1 MNNVLIVDD
10 HALFREGLKVL
21 LDKEKD
27 FHIVGEAGDG
37 AEAIEFLK
45 KNKVDIITLDISL
58 PDKNGIQLIP
68 IIKKLVPETKI
79 MMVSM
84 YSKIEYVTEAFNA
97 GALGY
102 VLKESAAEK
111 LIRGLNTIV
120 KGEQYLDNVL
130 STKLMQKL
138 TQPKEEDNVG
148 NYNKLTRREQEIMRL
163 LAEGIHVKDIAEKLN
178 ITPKT
183 VENHRSNIMHKLS
196 LSTSIDLV
204 KYAARIGIIDIDS
217 WMD

>member
-37 AEAIEFLK
+37 DEAIEFLK

-130 STKLMQKL
+130 STKLVQKL

-163 LAEGIHVKDIAEKLN
+163 HAEGIHVKDIAEKLN

-183 VENHRSNIMHKLS
+183 VENHRSNIMSKLS

>member
-37 AEAIEFLK
+37 DEAIEFLK

-163 LAEGIHVKDIAEKLN
+163 HAEGIHVKDIAEKLN

-183 VENHRSNIMHKLS
+183 VENHRSNMMSKLS

>member
-37 AEAIEFLK
+37 DEAIEFLK

-163 LAEGIHVKDIAEKLN
+163 HAEGIHVKDIAEKLN

-183 VENHRSNIMHKLS
+183 VENHRSNIMSKLS